1 MRQSIRGSDVFIKE
15 DMKAGFLALQCTA
28 AAYPPGEY
36 RAGFLAALA
45 AVRTLF
51 DIKADPVADLPDFPP
66 PAVAGSV
73 RVLPPA
79 PPARSSTAPQLSAA
93 GQVEH
98 GRRFAI
104 RGEIDQWDGQI
115 VTADP
120 APPAS
125 VPVITAADLTSAYYD
140 GIAGGVSREFAAGAG
155 WMALRIGIMIGAS
168 LPIRVKG

>member
-1 MRQSIRGSDVFIKE
+1 
-15 DMKAGFLALQCTA
+15 MKAGFLALQCTA

-51 DIKADPVADLPDFPP
+51 DIKADPIASSAPAAIADLPDFPP
-66 PAVAGSV
+66 PAVADSV

-93 GQVEH
+93 APVAQLSGVAAD

-104 RGEIDQWDGQI
+104 RGEIAQWDGQI
-115 VTADP
+115 TTADP
-120 APPAS
+120 APAS

-155 WMALRIGIMIGAS
+155 WMALQIGIMIGAN